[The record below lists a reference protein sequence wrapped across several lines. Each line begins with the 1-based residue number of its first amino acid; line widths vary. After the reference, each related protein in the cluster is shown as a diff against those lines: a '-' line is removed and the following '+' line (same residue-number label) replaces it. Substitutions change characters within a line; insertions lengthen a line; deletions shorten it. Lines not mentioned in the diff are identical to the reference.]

1 MRTLF
6 RTCEILV
13 IAFISC
19 AGTLYSQ
26 TSPSAER
33 AVDRI
38 VAAEQRLLTRL
49 QDLSPVVEIYV
60 QSTQPDRD
68 GGRPLTDAYFLGQL
82 DSHPK
87 ANRGQSVGPSVRL
100 LFGKNRSERKIR
112 FFSGTVR
119 TLYPEGFAVMLFP
132 DMGEFDREHY
142 IFRSRPGEW
151 TGGVECLVFDV
162 VPADPTEPGRF
173 EGVIWADKKSFS
185 IVRVK
190 GTFTPYPS
198 TQYIYLHFDSRRVP
212 LAPNFWVPVFTYVEE
227 NDGNYSKGTA
237 GMRLLSTVKV
247 WGYSQSADRKQPD
260 DNVAPLT
267 DRGEPRKRGNAV
279 TDLLGSHHLIAPP
292 GTTEQKLDALIAE
305 ILRMNHLVEDQ
316 IHCRVLLSQPFDI
329 FSVGSTIFVSRG
341 LVNQVRD
348 IGSMKVLLARQIATI
363 LLGHSDEVMAH
374 PKDLFAES
382 VMFSGFTAPETRQEE
397 READLLAQKLTAEAA
412 NTENLMSAENW
423 LRNAASH
430 EQLTPNLLRARFG
443 GEGVL
448 RQYAYL
454 ISGQRQWKTGAPQPL
469 VSTRPQQLIEG
480 ELQVNPFTDSLVP
493 EAVANSDGP
502 IN

>member
-132 DMGEFDREHY
+132 DMEE
-142 IFRSRPGEW
+142 S
-151 TGGVECLVFDV
+151 
-162 VPADPTEPGRF
+162 
-173 EGVIWADKKSFS
+173 S
-185 IVRVK
+185 I
-190 GTFTPYPS
+190 
-198 TQYIYLHFDSRRVP
+198 
-212 LAPNFWVPVFTYVEE
+212 
-227 NDGNYSKGTA
+227 
-237 GMRLLSTVKV
+237 
-247 WGYSQSADRKQPD
+247 
-260 DNVAPLT
+260 
-267 DRGEPRKRGNAV
+267 
-279 TDLLGSHHLIAPP
+279 
-292 GTTEQKLDALIAE
+292 
-305 ILRMNHLVEDQ
+305 
-316 IHCRVLLSQPFDI
+316 
-329 FSVGSTIFVSRG
+329 GSTTFSALGLANGPAVSNVWCLTWSRLIRPSLEG
-341 LVNQVRD
+341 LK
-348 IGSMKVLLARQIATI
+348 G
-363 LLGHSDEVMAH
+363 
-374 PKDLFAES
+374 
-382 VMFSGFTAPETRQEE
+382 
-397 READLLAQKLTAEAA
+397 
-412 NTENLMSAENW
+412 
-423 LRNAASH
+423 
-430 EQLTPNLLRARFG
+430 
-443 GEGVL
+443 
-448 RQYAYL
+448 
-454 ISGQRQWKTGAPQPL
+454 
-469 VSTRPQQLIEG
+469 
-480 ELQVNPFTDSLVP
+480 
-493 EAVANSDGP
+493 
-502 IN
+502 